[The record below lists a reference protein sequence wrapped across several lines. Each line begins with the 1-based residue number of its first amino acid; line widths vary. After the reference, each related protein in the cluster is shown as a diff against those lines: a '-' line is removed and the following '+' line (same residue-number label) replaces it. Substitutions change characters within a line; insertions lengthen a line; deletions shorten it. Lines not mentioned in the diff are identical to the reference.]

1 MTPRRAPKK
10 EWKDVGTG
18 LALGAEIFRRTA
30 IGWRQQKGKEGKEK
44 GGREEREEREGEVG
58 GGDGAG
64 SPGVQFRL

>member
-1 MTPRRAPKK
+1 M
-10 EWKDVGTG
+10 VLGTETG
-18 LALGAEIFRRTA
+18 IDNPILPPVYGSSSRGRTA